1 MSTTPA
7 ILAVLLTLVAGVGC
21 GLLFLQRIRRPVL
34 VLIHLVLALTG
45 TALVAWLVLR
55 APATAAGGPPA
66 WLPLALLALA
76 LAAGW
81 FARRLPRGAR
91 RGANALLASHVFA
104 GIAGFLVLLAW
115 LRPPG

>member
-7 ILAVLLTLVAGVGC
+7 ILAVLLTLVAGIAC
-21 GLLFLQRIRRPVL
+21 GLLFLQRIRRPLL
-34 VLIHLVLALTG
+34 VLIHLVLALTA
-45 TALVAWLVLR
+45 TALVAWLVLLTPGGR
-55 APATAAGGPPA
+55 GGGPPA

-76 LAAGW
+76 LIAGW
-81 FARRLPRGAR
+81 SARRLPRGAR

-115 LRPPG
+115 VRPPG

>member
-1 MSTTPA
+1 MSTAPA
-7 ILAVLLTLVAGVGC
+7 ILAVLLTLIAGVGC

-34 VLIHLVLALTG
+34 VLIHLVLALTA

-55 APATAAGGPPA
+55 APATASGPPA

-76 LAAGW
+76 LVAGW
-81 FARRLPRGAR
+81 SARRLPRTAR

-104 GIAGFLVLLAW
+104 GLAGFLVLLAW
-115 LRPPG
+115 VRPPG